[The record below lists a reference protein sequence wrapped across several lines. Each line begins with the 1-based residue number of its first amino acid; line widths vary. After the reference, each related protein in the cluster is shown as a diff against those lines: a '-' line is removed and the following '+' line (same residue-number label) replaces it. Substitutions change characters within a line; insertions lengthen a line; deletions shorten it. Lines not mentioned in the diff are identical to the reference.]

1 MSFKNDRIY
10 LIEHL
15 ALYSPL
21 ALKKFCKRFQNSL
34 SLSQF
39 EFDYENET
47 ELAWIEMDGLE

>member
-1 MSFKNDRIY
+1 MSFKKDRIY

-21 ALKKFCKRFQNSL
+21 TLKKFCNRFQNSL

-39 EFDYENET
+39 EFDFENET
-47 ELAWIEMDGLE
+47 EWAWIEMDGVE